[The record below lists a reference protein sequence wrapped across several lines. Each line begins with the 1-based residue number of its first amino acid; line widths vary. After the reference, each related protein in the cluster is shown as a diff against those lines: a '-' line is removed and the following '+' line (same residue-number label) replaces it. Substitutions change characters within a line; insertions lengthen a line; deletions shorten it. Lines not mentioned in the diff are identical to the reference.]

1 MVRDFGALSEAK
13 TPLTENHPRGG
24 SLANPPDLNPNQVVS
39 FLPVY
44 QSHVAPFS
52 CNSRP
57 QPGILADTHRGVRWV
72 RYVSGKEA
80 AMAKKSEK
88 KRQEAAQKKKDKAE
102 ARRKRAA
109 ARAYDESLDGQ
120 LTKLSTLAR
129 DSGQSLALLLQG
141 LTPEAVAEKVGL
153 NVVRVNEVQRAFL
166 KLPAG
171 IRKLLEENPQ
181 TLGNSEAIEAIKF
194 GSKHA
199 KRGSDGKA
207 ELSPEAMEK
216 VAAMIMKGQNPS

>member
-1 MVRDFGALSEAK
+1 
-13 TPLTENHPRGG
+13 
-24 SLANPPDLNPNQVVS
+24 
-39 FLPVY
+39 
-44 QSHVAPFS
+44 
-52 CNSRP
+52 
-57 QPGILADTHRGVRWV
+57 
-72 RYVSGKEA
+72 
-80 AMAKKSEK
+80 MAKKSEK